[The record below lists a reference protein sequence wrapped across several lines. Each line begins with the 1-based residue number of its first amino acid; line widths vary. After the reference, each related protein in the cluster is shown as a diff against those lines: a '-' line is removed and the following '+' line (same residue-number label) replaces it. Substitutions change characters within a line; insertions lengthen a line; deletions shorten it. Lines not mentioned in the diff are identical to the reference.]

1 MQLEGDGPDGEAA
14 FLAIIE
20 ALKANAYA
28 RLKGFDG
35 RSRLSTYL
43 AIAARDILAD
53 RLTRGFVEAT
63 AKSWKRFERFFGQDI
78 RRRVVQRFPR
88 DTGTGRRDDIY
99 REICLKFIE
108 DEYRRIRAYDGLGS
122 FARFILTLADRLLID
137 LIWHDAPRRRP
148 PAAMARLSQLD
159 QDYAAI
165 VWSSHPADAA
175 KLTQTL
181 RGRFEKDPGEANP

>member
-1 MQLEGDGPDGEAA
+1 MQLEGDGPDGEAT

-88 DTGTGRRDDIY
+88 DSGTGRRDDIY
-99 REICLKFIE
+99 REICSNSSRTNIG
-108 DEYRRIRAYDGLGS
+108 ASAPMTGS
-122 FARFILTLADRLLID
+122 
-137 LIWHDAPRRRP
+137 
-148 PAAMARLSQLD
+148 AALPG
-159 QDYAAI
+159 
-165 VWSSHPADAA
+165 SSSRSPI
-175 KLTQTL
+175 
-181 RGRFEKDPGEANP
+181 GS